1 MGRRR
6 QSAVSGGRN
15 SSGCEFQGT
24 IGDGLLGSGFDGDSL
39 MRVGDLLT
47 PSEACETS
55 VAAHHIRM
63 VVVDC
68 ARDCWN
74 LNLCD
79 FEAIHGLPDLKDLN
93 NL

>member
-15 SSGCEFQGT
+15 SSGCEFRGT
-24 IGDGLLGSGFDGDSL
+24 IGDGLLGFGFDGDSE
-39 MRVGDLLT
+39 DLLT
-47 PSEACETS
+47 PEVCEMFG
-55 VAAHHIRM
+55 AAHHIRM

>member
-1 MGRRR
+1 MGRR

-15 SSGCEFQGT
+15 SSGCEFRGT
-24 IGDGLLGSGFDGDSL
+24 IGDGLLGSGCDGGSL
-39 MRVGDLLT
+39 MRMGDLLT
-47 PSEACETS
+47 PLEACEMF
-55 VAAHHIRM
+55 VAAHHIRRV

-68 ARDCWN
+68 GDCWN

-79 FEAIHGLPDLKDLN
+79 FEAIHGLPHLKDLN